1 MVSASADSA
10 SKIVED
16 QRNFFKTGATRPVEF
31 RKEQLKK
38 MREMIVQNKVKIC
51 EAIYKDLR
59 RNTVTNMIMEVDGPL
74 QAIDFCLSELDD
86 WVKPQ
91 KLDNH
96 ELGQP
101 LLYFE
106 PKGVVFLLNIPGNT
120 VVIKP
125 SEVSPNTSKV
135 LKEMF
140 DATFDKKFIAVVEG
154 AAPETQALLEQRF
167 DHIFYTGSSS
177 IAKLIMQAA
186 AKFLT
191 PVTLELGG
199 KCPVVVED
207 DADVEKAAQRIAEGK
222 WLNSGQTCLAPDY
235 VMTTDQMKPKLVA
248 ALQKS
253 IKTMY
258 GENPK
263 KSEQYSRMVNKRHF
277 DRVKAMLDK
286 TNGQVLYKSGE
297 ADREDVY
304 IPPVVVDT
312 DLKDALMQD
321 EVFGPVLPIITVKG
335 LDEAID
341 VINDG
346 EKPLGAYLFTNDQQ
360 KVDKFLNSTSSGGVT
375 INDILKHVFVRELP
389 FGGVGNSGMGSYHGK
404 HGFVQL
410 SHAKA
415 VLKRA
420 VPHSQQQRKVN
431 VGEMV
436 INPDKLDIVLHSAA
450 LFALLKAKANSLLRL
465 PNFPNTEAV
474 LYSRCALD
482 AVALPQLAK
491 CVVPL
496 LRARDQMEELSGIKR
511 GDQAATEE
519 GKMQIESAGGSEMDW
534 MGWPHRLGK
543 WLLDRIAAGDGLRG
557 KANGVKDDWKD
568 VLDLRKRQK
577 KTHSENIIRKFK
589 WQKRRSDRQKVREH
603 AKKNSFARNGEE
615 LEAKSVEGL
624 KRIIWMRRTEAGK
637 EWRGRTRR
645 GAEASGRLMKNV
657 AKLRRIQKFF
667 KLVEHCNQYMDGMGE
682 ANSDFLSQLPS
693 PTAGN
698 VRSVHFRTHL
708 SPLDALADELQR
720 ILHNYTFH
728 SLPIL
733 SPRILPLLPEAKS
746 EDDGP
751 NLLSPTMFS
760 FHNEGIFSLPSL
772 FGLIST
778 SEADLVE
785 LLDLFLELA
794 GASRALDKIEAQ
806 IEPRRSVV
814 ERQLYPTV
822 LKLEKMERKWE
833 KVRGTFSNVQKRHLD
848 ESGYTFL
855 ENTQFRKL
863 LGRTAKGVQLIG
875 EYIFDAQIDLSILDE
890 SLLEQNIFRIA
901 RIEDNEEAGKRVAKR
916 ELPGDQSAKPPDL
929 LFRVRSKS
937 LSQDSELS
945 KMHPFLFT
953 NKLRQGPV
961 VVNGAVLAP
970 RAFFATLSSPN
981 FMTINLLSPM
991 AFTASV
997 LSPRAMATSI
1007 LSPTAFTANVLNP
1020 NALWSEVLSPKFF
1033 HTNVLSPRAL
1043 AALVLSPRTMLAEVL
1058 SPKLIEARVL
1068 NPGTF
1073 YIGVLGPNILQPR
1086 VLSPSNFGITVLN
1099 PNILSPSILS
1109 KGNFTVQI
1117 LSPSI
1122 MSDDVTPEQL
1132 FRGQWQK
1139 ETNGSRPSGG

>member
-1 MVSASADSA
+1 MRQPTTISLFRVLPSMLQMIVHLLPQPIQIRCHVSA
-10 SKIVED
+10 
-16 QRNFFKTGATRPVEF
+16 
-31 RKEQLKK
+31 
-38 MREMIVQNKVKIC
+38 
-51 EAIYKDLR
+51 
-59 RNTVTNMIMEVDGPL
+59 
-74 QAIDFCLSELDD
+74 
-86 WVKPQ
+86 
-91 KLDNH
+91 
-96 ELGQP
+96 
-101 LLYFE
+101 
-106 PKGVVFLLNIPGNT
+106 
-120 VVIKP
+120 
-125 SEVSPNTSKV
+125 V
-135 LKEMF
+135 L
-140 DATFDKKFIAVVEG
+140 
-154 AAPETQALLEQRF
+154 
-167 DHIFYTGSSS
+167 
-177 IAKLIMQAA
+177 
-186 AKFLT
+186 
-191 PVTLELGG
+191 
-199 KCPVVVED
+199 
-207 DADVEKAAQRIAEGK
+207 
-222 WLNSGQTCLAPDY
+222 
-235 VMTTDQMKPKLVA
+235 
-248 ALQKS
+248 
-253 IKTMY
+253 
-258 GENPK
+258 
-263 KSEQYSRMVNKRHF
+263 
-277 DRVKAMLDK
+277 
-286 TNGQVLYKSGE
+286 
-297 ADREDVY
+297 
-304 IPPVVVDT
+304 
-312 DLKDALMQD
+312 
-321 EVFGPVLPIITVKG
+321 
-335 LDEAID
+335 
-341 VINDG
+341 
-346 EKPLGAYLFTNDQQ
+346 
-360 KVDKFLNSTSSGGVT
+360 
-375 INDILKHVFVRELP
+375 
-389 FGGVGNSGMGSYHGK
+389 
-404 HGFVQL
+404 
-410 SHAKA
+410 
-415 VLKRA
+415 
-420 VPHSQQQRKVN
+420 HSQQQQQQKVN

-465 PNFPNTEAV
+465 PNFPNAEAV

-482 AVALPQLAK
+482 AAALPQLAK

-496 LRARDQMEELSGIKR
+496 LRARDQMEELGGTKR
-511 GDQAATEE
+511 GDQAVAEE
-519 GKMQIESAGGSEMDW
+519 GKMQIESIGGSEMDW

-543 WLLDRIAAGDGLRG
+543 WLLDKIAAGDGPRG
-557 KANGVKDDWKD
+557 KANGVKDDWKY
-568 VLDLRKRQK
+568 VLDLRKRRK
-577 KTHSENIIRKFK
+577 KT
-589 WQKRRSDRQKVREH
+589 QRSDRQNIREH
-603 AKKNSFARNGEE
+603 AKKNSFARKGEE
-615 LEAKSVEGL
+615 LEAKSLEGL
-624 KRIIWMRRTEAGK
+624 KRIIWMRRTAAGK

-645 GAEASGRLMKNV
+645 GAEASGRLMKNI

-708 SPLDALADELQR
+708 SPLDVLADELQR

-746 EDDGP
+746 GDDGP

-814 ERQLYPTV
+814 ERELYPTV
-822 LKLEKMERKWE
+822 RETL
-833 KVRGTFSNVQKRHLD
+833 SDVQKRHLD

-863 LGRTAKGVQLIG
+863 YGRTAK
-875 EYIFDAQIDLSILDE
+875 DLSILDE
-890 SLLEQNIFRIA
+890 SLLEENIFKIA
-901 RIEDNEEAGKRVAKR
+901 RIEDNEDAGRRVAKR

-929 LFRVRSKS
+929 LFQVRSKS

-945 KMHPFLFT
+945 KLHPFLFT

-961 VVNGAVLAP
+961 AVNGAVLAP
-970 RAFFATLSSPN
+970 RAFFAALSSPN

-991 AFTASV
+991 AFTSSV

-1043 AALVLSPRTMLAEVL
+1043 AALVLSPRTMLGEVL

-1086 VLSPSNFGITVLN
+1086 VLSPNNFGITVLN
-1099 PNILSPSILS
+1099 PNILSPTILS

-1139 ETNGSRPSGG
+1139 ETNASRPSGG